1 MKPTIVAGVIIGLCR
16 MEKGGAA
23 VVRDIGKDASTPV
36 IEICAEDAKPGDD
49 PRWMR

>member
-1 MKPTIVAGVIIGLCR
+1 